1 MLVAMDLRP
10 PTDPKRPS
18 PLRDVVRQF
27 HAVLWQGLPA
37 AHRRRLLLVAAMVA
51 LGAGVQGL
59 APLALTTA
67 VDRLA
72 TGHLEAGLFA
82 VIAYAAMAGLSR
94 ALRQGVSLTHGE
106 VARKLERDLYRRAYA
121 HTLALP
127 HAVHLGRKAGELART
142 VTDGVRGWR
151 RMMDAAVFTALPF
164 VVEIGTVAAVLL
176 AVAVPAP
183 LVGVL
188 LGFVL
193 AYGLVF
199 HRGLQRQRES
209 FRTAARTDAEAQ
221 GVAADAL
228 ANQETVKIFA
238 REALVEGRIGKA
250 FARGGAAWNAYNRA
264 ATRNGLTLSAL
275 FTVALG
281 ATLLLAA
288 REVAAGRMT
297 PGGFVLVNAYVLQ
310 VVGPVE
316 RLGNMAREIVQGLDL
331 TARLRALM
339 AEPDE
344 AALSPGAR
352 ALSGEGPVTVQVEGL
367 SFGYDPR
374 HPVLHGINLAIP
386 AGRKLA
392 VVGRSGSGKST
403 LARLLC
409 GLYRPKEGA
418 IRLNGVPVAD
428 LSLPALRGAVA
439 VVPQDTVL
447 FHDTLRANLL
457 FARPEAD
464 DAAMLE
470 AARTAGLD
478 TVVEALPDGWDT
490 VVGERGLRLSGGE
503 KQRVAIARAVLKRP
517 RLLLLDEA
525 TASLDT
531 QTERAIQSG
540 LEAAARG
547 VTTLVIAHRL
557 STIRD
562 ADEIAV
568 MEDGR
573 IIERGRHAM
582 LLAQGGRYAALW
594 HAQEVETPSDLEEGK
609 QTDNLPVTP
618 GRGRPGEK
626 VEIGT

>member
-1 MLVAMDLRP
+1 MLADMDLRL
-10 PTDPKRPS
+10 PTSLERHH
-18 PLRDVVRQF
+18 PLRSVARQF
-27 HAVLWQGLPA
+27 RAVLWQGLPA
-37 AHRRRLLLVAAMVA
+37 AHRRRLLLVAALVA
-51 LGAGVQGL
+51 LGAAIQGL
-59 APLALTTA
+59 SPLALKAA
-67 VDRLA
+67 VDGLA
-72 TGHLEAGLFA
+72 TGHLQVALMA
-82 VIAYAAMAGLSR
+82 VTAYAAMAGLSR
-94 ALRQGVSLTHGE
+94 ALRQAVSLAHGQ
-106 VARKLERDLYRRAYA
+106 VARGLERDLYRRTYA
-121 HTLALP
+121 HALALP

-176 AVAVPAP
+176 AAAVPAP

-188 LGFVL
+188 LAFAV

-199 HRGLQRQRES
+199 HRGIQRQREG
-209 FRTAARTDAEAQ
+209 FRSAARADAEAQ

-228 ANQETVKIFA
+228 ANQETVKLFA
-238 REALVEGRIGKA
+238 REALVEGRIGEA
-250 FARGGAAWNAYNRA
+250 FARGGEAWDAYNRA

-275 FTVALG
+275 FTMALG
-281 ATLLLAA
+281 ATLLLAV

-310 VVGPVE
+310 VIGPVE
-316 RLGNMAREIVQGLDL
+316 RLGNMAREVVQGLDL
-331 TARLRALM
+331 TARLRELM
-339 AEPDE
+339 AEPGE
-344 AALSPGAR
+344 ATLSPGTH
-352 ALSGEGPVTVQVEGL
+352 ALPGEGPLAVEVEGL

-374 HPVLHGINLAIP
+374 RPVLHGIDLAIP
-386 AGRKLA
+386 AGRTLA

-409 GLYRPKEGA
+409 GLYRPDGGR
-418 IRLNGVPVAD
+418 IRLDGVPVAD
-428 LSLPALRGAVA
+428 LSLAALRGAVA

-457 FARPEAD
+457 FARPGAD
-464 DAAMLE
+464 DAAMQE

-478 TVVEALPDGWDT
+478 VVAEALPDGWDT

-531 QTERAIQSG
+531 RTERAIQSG

-568 MEDGR
+568 MEEGH
-573 IIERGRHAM
+573 IVERGRHAA
-582 LLAQGGRYAALW
+582 LLARGGRYAALW
-594 HAQEVETPSDLEEGK
+594 HAQEAAVPAHPEEGG
-609 QTDNLPVTP
+609 QAVALLNTPVS
-618 GRGRPGEK
+618 GAE
-626 VEIGT
+626 

>member
-1 MLVAMDLRP
+1 MDLRP
-10 PTDPKRPS
+10 PTGLERPF
-18 PLRDVVRQF
+18 PFRDVVRQF

-37 AHRRRLLLVAAMVA
+37 AHRRRLLLVAALVA

-67 VDRLA
+67 VDRLT
-72 TGHLEAGLFA
+72 TGHLEAGLLA
-82 VIAYAAMAGLSR
+82 VIAYSAMAGLSR
-94 ALRQGVSLTHGE
+94 ALRQGVSLAHGE
-106 VARKLERDLYRRAYA
+106 VARGLERDLYRRAYA
-121 HTLALP
+121 HALALP

-151 RMMDAAVFTALPF
+151 RMMDAAVFTAMPF
-164 VVEIGTVAAVLL
+164 VVEISTVATVLL
-176 AVAVPAP
+176 AAAVPAT

-188 LGFVL
+188 LAFAV

-209 FRTAARTDAEAQ
+209 FRTAARADAEAQ

-228 ANQETVKIFA
+228 ASQETVKLFA
-238 REALVEGRIGKA
+238 REALVEGRIGEA
-250 FARGGAAWNAYNRA
+250 FARGGAAWDIYNRA
-264 ATRNGLTLSAL
+264 ATRNGLTLSVL
-275 FTVALG
+275 FTLALG

-331 TARLRALM
+331 TARLRDLM

-344 AALSPGAR
+344 TTFSPGAR
-352 ALSGEGPVTVQVEGL
+352 TLSGEGPVAVQVEGL
-367 SFGYDPR
+367 RFGYDPR
-374 HPVLHGINLAIP
+374 RPVLHGIDLAIP
-386 AGRKLA
+386 AGHKLA

-409 GLYRPKEGA
+409 GLYRPDGGT
-418 IRLNGVPVAD
+418 IRLDGVPVAD
-428 LSLPALRGAVA
+428 LSLSALREAVA
-439 VVPQDTVL
+439 VVPQDTIL

-464 DAAMLE
+464 EAAMLE
-470 AARTAGLD
+470 AARTAELD
-478 TVVEALPDGWDT
+478 TVAEALPDGWDT

-531 QTERAIQSG
+531 RTERAIQSG

-573 IIERGRHAM
+573 IVERGRHAV
-582 LLAQGGRYAALW
+582 LLAQGGYYAALW
-594 HAQEVETPSDLEEGK
+594 HAQEVETPSDPEEGR
-609 QTDNLPVTP
+609 QAVALPVTP
-618 GRGRPGEK
+618 GKGKSGEM
-626 VEIGT
+626 VAMGT